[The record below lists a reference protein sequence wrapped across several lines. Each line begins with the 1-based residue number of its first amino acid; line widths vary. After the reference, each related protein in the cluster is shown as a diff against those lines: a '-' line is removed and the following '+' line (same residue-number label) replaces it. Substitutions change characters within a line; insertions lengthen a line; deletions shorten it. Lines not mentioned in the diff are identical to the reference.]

1 MKIVVIG
8 TGYVGLVAGTCF
20 AESGNHVV
28 CIDINKSKV
37 ERLCQ
42 GDPIIYEPGIETL
55 LKKNIKSKR
64 ITFSSELSNFVADAD
79 VIFTAV
85 GTPTDAD
92 GNAEL
97 EQLFSAV
104 KGIAP
109 LMSGYTLVVNKCT
122 APIGT
127 VEKIKNLLLK
137 HVPKNVQFD
146 VAANPEFLKEGVA
159 VQDFMYPDRVIVG
172 VESKKAET
180 LLKKLYE
187 PFLRNGNPMH
197 VMDIRSAE
205 FTKYACNSFL
215 ATKIS
220 FMNDI
225 AELCEKMGADVSSVR
240 LGMST
245 DHRIGKA
252 FLHPGIGYGG
262 SCFPKDVKAL
272 IGIAKNYDVDLS
284 IVKATEHVNKLQRQR
299 FVKKILDHFKGN
311 VKDITFAVWGLS
323 FKPQTDDMRE
333 APAITIIQ
341 ELYKKGARVRASD
354 PVAVLNAKEVI
365 NADVEYFE
373 DHFEALKGADAL
385 LVLTEWNEYRSCDTE
400 KLKKFFKGKVIFDGR
415 NIWSG
420 KEIKQSGFEYY
431 GVGRDQ

>member
-28 CIDINKSKV
+28 CIDINRSKV
-37 ERLCQ
+37 ERLCK
-42 GDPIIYEPGIETL
+42 GDPVIYEPGIETL

-64 ITFSSELSNFVADAD
+64 ISFSSDLSTFVADAD

-85 GTPTDAD
+85 GTPTGDD

-109 LMSGYTLVVNKCT
+109 LLSGYTLIVNKCT
-122 APIGT
+122 APVGT
-127 VEKIKNLLLK
+127 VEKIKELLLK
-137 HVPKNVQFD
+137 HAPKNAQFD

-159 VQDFMYPDRVIVG
+159 VQDFMYPDRVVVG
-172 VESKKAET
+172 VESKKAES

-205 FTKYACNSFL
+205 LTKYACNSFL

-225 AELCEKMGADVSSVR
+225 AELCEKMGADVNSVR

-245 DHRIGKA
+245 DHRIGKS
-252 FLHPGIGYGG
+252 FLYSGVGYGG

-272 IGIAKNYDVDLS
+272 INTAKNYEVDLS
-284 IVKATEHVNKLQRQR
+284 IVKAAEHVNKLQRQR
-299 FVKKILDHFKGN
+299 FVKKILDHFKGDIKN
-311 VKDITFAVWGLS
+311 ITFAVWGLS

-341 ELYKKGARVRASD
+341 ELCKKGARVRASD
-354 PVAVLNAKEVI
+354 PVAISNAKQAI
-365 NADVEYFE
+365 NAEVEYFD
-373 DHFEALKGADAL
+373 DHFEALKSADAL
-385 LVLTEWNEYRSCDTE
+385 LVLTEWSEYRSCDPE
-400 KLKKFFKGKVIFDGR
+400 KLKKSFKGKVIFDGR

-420 KEIKQSGFEYY
+420 AEIRQVGFEYY
-431 GVGRDQ
+431 GIGRS